1 MISLTIAGEAYP
13 LNQISIRRDP
23 AGGEISARLAGYA
36 MLILGAE
43 CRVSVDGLP
52 DIVGALISA
61 TIDERTT
68 AITASLSAATGAGI
82 WSPDKVQVRGSGMLR
97 ASLDYAVLPGDTV
110 NGIGIES
117 VTHTLSARGVG
128 FTEARW

>member
-1 MISLTIAGEAYP
+1 MISLTIAGESYP
-13 LNQISIRRDP
+13 LNQISIRRDLD
-23 AGGEISARLAGYA
+23 GGEISARLAGYA

-52 DIVGALISA
+52 DIVGTLMSA

-68 AITASLSAATGAGI
+68 AITASLPAATGAGI
-82 WSPDKVQVRGSGMLR
+82 WLPDVMVRSTNMLR
-97 ASLDYAVLPGDTV
+97 AALDYAVLPGDTI
-110 NGIGIES
+110 NGISIES